1 MNVKKLLCYL
11 LGHKWSITHIS
22 VWGGPT
28 IKRRSSILNRKG
40 GKKRAIY
47 SSYGR
52 KTKICYYCTRCGKL
66 SNKNR
71 RIMKKYRI
79 KEWKNA
85 PVSVRYTWFVQ
96 RRRYLFFWKTINL
109 FRTYQEAE
117 NYLKRLQG
125 E

>member
-1 MNVKKLLCYL
+1 MNVKKLLCYF

-66 SNKNR
+66 SNK
-71 RIMKKYRI
+71 KPKDYE
-79 KEWKNA
+79 K
-85 PVSVRYTWFVQ
+85 V
-96 RRRYLFFWKTINL
+96 
-109 FRTYQEAE
+109 
-117 NYLKRLQG
+117 
-125 E
+125 

>member
-1 MNVKKLLCYL
+1 
-11 LGHKWSITHIS
+11 
-22 VWGGPT
+22 
-28 IKRRSSILNRKG
+28 
-40 GKKRAIY
+40 
-47 SSYGR
+47 
-52 KTKICYYCTRCGKL
+52 
-66 SNKNR
+66 
-71 RIMKKYRI
+71 MKKYRI

-85 PVSVRYTWFVQ
+85 PVSVIYTWFVQ